1 MKGIILLAVASLLL
15 IGCKE
20 GAPYVDNPSR
30 IILDGKAYTQQ
41 EYLERFCREA
51 PSDPECLKV
60 SAAMGRDSAE
70 FVKRKGW

>member
-1 MKGIILLAVASLLL
+1 MKGIMLLAMTSLLL
-15 IGCKE
+15 MGCNE
-20 GAPYVDNPSR
+20 GAPYVDNPSK

-41 EYLERFCREA
+41 EYLRRFCTEA
-51 PSDPECLKV
+51 PGDPECLKV

>member
-1 MKGIILLAVASLLL
+1 MKIIVLLAVVSLSL

-20 GAPYVDNPSR
+20 GAPYVDNPSK
-30 IILDGKAYTQQ
+30 IVLNGKTYTQQ
-41 EYLERFCREA
+41 EYLEEFCTKA

-60 SAAMGRDSAE
+60 SAAMGRESAE

>member
-1 MKGIILLAVASLLL
+1 MKGIMLLAVVSLFL

-20 GAPYVDNPSR
+20 GAPYVDNPSG
-30 IILDGKAYTQQ
+30 IILNGKSYTQQ
-41 EYLERFCREA
+41 EYLERFCTETS
-51 PSDPECLKV
+51 SDPECLKV